1 MSQHDVVKFL
11 QAGTSDPKLAEKLA
25 QAPRTL
31 AGWLPVATEAGF
43 TFTREDMTAVAE
55 KLLQTKIAGDPVEAL
70 TKTQGAELSDEQLAA
85 VAGGVGAVRNI
96 GLSATL
102 VARVQN
108 PGGTQADY
116 AFPDQWI
123 RSGGSMGGGSVIR

>member
-11 QAGTSDPKLAEKLA
+11 QAGTSDPKVAEKLA
-25 QAPRTL
+25 KAPRTL
-31 AGWLPVATEAGF
+31 AGWLPVAQEAGF

-55 KLLQTKIAGDPVEAL
+55 KLLKTKIEGDPIEAL
-70 TKTQGAELSDEQLAA
+70 TTSQGAELSDEQLSG
-85 VAGGVGAVRNI
+85 VAGGVGVVPRI

-102 VARVQN
+102 VSRIQS

-123 RSGGSMGGGSVIR
+123 RGGGSVGGGSVIR